1 MTELTLAREPEL
13 ERTLDAVVPI
23 AGRILIAA
31 IFVLSGLSKLADPAG
46 TIGYIQSAGLPL
58 PQLALAGAILVELI
72 GGILLV
78 TGYRSRLVAAALAGF
93 TLVAAFAFHFQL
105 SDQNQFI
112 HFFKNLALAGGLLQI
127 VAFGTGRRRS

>member
-1 MTELTLAREPEL
+1 MTDLTLAREPEL
-13 ERTLDAVVPI
+13 ERTLDALLPL

-58 PQLALAGAILVELI
+58 PEVALAGAIVVELL

-78 TGYRSRLVAAALAGF
+78 TGYRSRIVAAALAAF

-105 SDQNQFI
+105 GDQNQFI

-127 VAFGTGRRRS
+127 VAFGTRRRRS